1 MECYALE
8 TVHECDVPMLR
19 SVPRAYI
26 LTMHATE
33 TFPWLHGV
41 ARRTYVQRNRGFR
54 ACAKTRGDGQRVDA
68 TGQDII
74 HAYRAVFARER
85 DTTEPVLVFEDDA
98 LLTSTAKDDM
108 PHVDR
113 FVATSSFSVYSL
125 GSLGAMVA
133 HEHGHW
139 RFCGSRFFFGCAHAM
154 IYSPACVR
162 AALGFRNLRPH
173 DQIDS
178 KIIAEMPGL
187 FTYHRP
193 LAYQPFSSRNK
204 SENSHTWCVVC
215 DGGVFG
221 NIYDSVAREVIWAYI
236 SVLGL
241 DKEGGWRTM
250 YTIQKAFVP
259 VLAIIVGLIAGLL
272 VSRLARRKQAS

>member
-8 TVHECDVPMLR
+8 TVHECDVPMFF
-19 SVPRAYI
+19 SVPRAYVI
-26 LTMHATE
+26 TMHATE

-54 ACAKTRGDGQRVDA
+54 ACFKARGDGQRVDS
-68 TGQDII
+68 TNQDII

-85 DTTEPVLVFEDDA
+85 NTTEPVLVFEDDA
-98 LLTSTAKDDM
+98 LLTRTAKDDM

-113 FVATSSFSVYSL
+113 FVATHNFSVYSL
-125 GSLGAMVA
+125 GSFGAIVP
-133 HEHGHW
+133 HEQGHW
-139 RFCGSRFFFGCAHAM
+139 RFWGSRRYFAFAHAM
-154 IYSPACVR
+154 IYSPSCVR
-162 AALGFRNLRPH
+162 AILGFRNVRP
-173 DQIDS
+173 QEAIDS
-178 KIIAEMPGL
+178 TIIAEMPGL

-193 LAYQPFSSRNK
+193 LAYQPVSIRNR

-221 NIYDSVAREVIWAYI
+221 NIYDSVLREVTYACM

-241 DKEGGWRTM
+241 HKEDGWSTM

-272 VSRLARRKQAS
+272 VSRLALRKQAS